1 MGQVSNA
8 NEILRRLHGRSP
20 AGFAIGLHIQYTTP
34 RYFFQSY
41 SKDWLDA
48 YSAKGFV
55 MYDPIVHWGFSNEG
69 FVRWS
74 DLASQDPLGVLKEA
88 AKYGM
93 PYGMAASVVRNSS
106 RSIAG
111 FSRGDREMTDLEM
124 TSIYKDLRALHDE
137 TIGMIALSP
146 EIHSTLRQMSI
157 YLTHG

>member
-74 DLASQDPLGVLKEA
+74 EIAGQDPLGVLKEA
-88 AKYGM
+88 AEYGM
-93 PYGMAASVVRNSS
+93 TYGAAVAVVRGSS

-111 FSRGDREMTDLEM
+111 FARGDREMTDLEM
-124 TSIYKDLRALHDE
+124 AAIHKDLKALHDE
-137 TIGMIALSP
+137 TLGMMVLSP
-146 EIHSTLRQMSI
+146 DIHDTLRQMSI
-157 YLTHG
+157 YLTHA